1 MHVSSDPTE
10 AVGRSGPLLYS
21 APHPWGEHERQSR
34 MRRLEPPG
42 SSDQVTET
50 AKIISTEKVRE
61 EVGEKGLEKRKP
73 DALYVNEL
81 IQGGKIGTKA
91 VDKRL
96 FVKIKKNFKL
106 GDGEA
111 SVIALQIINEYDAI
125 ITDDNAARK
134 SGIILGSY

>member
-1 MHVSSDPTE
+1 M
-10 AVGRSGPLLYS
+10 
-21 APHPWGEHERQSR
+21 
-34 MRRLEPPG
+34 
-42 SSDQVTET
+42 
-50 AKIISTEKVRE
+50 
-61 EVGEKGLEKRKP
+61 
-73 DALYVNEL
+73 YVNEL
-81 IQGGKIGTKA
+81 IQEGKIGTEA